1 MTLVAQLALQY
12 SEKTAITRACDVCYR
27 VVFKIGGSDI
37 TCPLHERVFTWSR
50 AAIVFTLV

>member
-27 VVFKIGGSDI
+27 VVFKMGGSDI